1 MSSRRLPRP
10 RHRPGS
16 LLAVVP
22 LLLALVAP
30 ALPDPV
36 AAVRPDIPRSAALH
50 YQPSMPIAASFLYLW
65 QQTPTH
71 DGAWRYWE
79 DGTSGTDGPPFRW
92 NSRYLPD
99 LLPDVFDPGR
109 ELYSGQ
115 DALAQRW
122 AIENLTRARMDAA
135 ISSWWGIGH
144 RTDAAL
150 ARLMDAIEAPDS
162 PNPLL
167 RVAAYYEQ
175 EGFGDPSR
183 SEIERDLR
191 HLLREYA
198 TRPSYLR
205 IGGRPVLFVYGD
217 DREGL
222 DLTWRWKVAQEMGFY
237 TVLRVFGWGTW
248 RLVPDQPDAWHD
260 YRPAVRLTGTPQVTS
275 VSPGFWSVSDAA
287 PRLSRDADAF
297 AAASR
302 EALTFA
308 RRERQPFVLW
318 TTANEDGEG
327 TGWFPATPVV
337 RAADGSPEPD
347 PAAPPSDA
355 YVAILEAILP
365 PLPRIVPDA
374 GDAGDAGDANG

>member
-1 MSSRRLPRP
+1 MSSRRLPRA
-10 RHRPGS
+10 RHRPVA

-22 LLLALVAP
+22 LLVALVAP
-30 ALPDPV
+30 ALPGPAV
-36 AAVRPDIPRSAALH
+36 AARPDIPRSAALA
-50 YQPSMPIAASFLYLW
+50 YQPAPPIAASFLYLW
-65 QQTPTH
+65 QQSLDH

-79 DGTSGTDGPPFRW
+79 DGTAGTLGPPFRW

-115 DALAQRW
+115 DAGAQRW
-122 AIENLTRARMDAA
+122 VIDNLTRARMDAA

-144 RTDAAL
+144 RTDVAL
-150 ARLMDAIEAPDS
+150 GRLMDAIEAPDS

-183 SEIERDLR
+183 TEIRRDLR

-198 TRPSYLR
+198 ARPSYLR

-222 DLTWRWKVAQEMGFY
+222 DLTWRWKVARKLGFY

-248 RLVPDQPDAWHD
+248 RLMPEQPDGWHD
-260 YRPAVRLTGTPQVTS
+260 YRPAVRVTGTAQMTS
-275 VSPGFWSVSDAA
+275 VSPGFWSVNDGA
-287 PRLSRDADAF
+287 PRLARDVRAF
-297 AAASR
+297 ASASR
-302 EALTFA
+302 EALAFA
-308 RRERQPFVLW
+308 RRTRQPFVLW

-327 TGWFPATPVV
+327 TGWFPVTPVTH
-337 RAADGSPEPD
+337 AGDGSPEPA
-347 PAAPPSDA
+347 PGAPPSDQL
-355 YVAILEAILP
+355 VAILEAILP
-365 PLPRIVPDA
+365 PLPRIVPDP
-374 GDAGDAGDANG
+374 GR